1 VRPFPPPLDT
11 SVVSLPPEYLHLAEA
26 LAHNDHCRWGNTLLS
41 LGWHYGPQ
49 FDPVRQTHPHLLPFS
64 SLPEDVKATKLKIF
78 LENLKAVLAL
88 GYRLDTQSM
97 VGKTA
102 VSPSS
107 SSTTSEDFQ
116 MPQLAGENSPANV
129 RLASLIA
136 LRNEL
141 INLQPNTPD
150 LHAALADMLL
160 QQGQPILAYDVIMAG
175 LNHWP
180 AHLRLQQL
188 LALALA
194 RSGATL
200 AANRLLAE
208 LIQSGQQDEQ
218 TLGLYARTH
227 KDLWKQSTD
236 PEVKARHL
244 KLSSQQYFEAYRRS
258 RSIWTGINAATMAVM
273 EGDLGLAQSLGEAVR
288 QESLKSL
295 KHKTEQ
301 GADTYWV
308 LATLGE
314 AELILNHWDAAADYY
329 TRAARI
335 GHTRYG
341 DLSSSYRNAALLM
354 RHFNQNLATLN
365 QWFALPRVAVFC
377 GHRVD
382 APDRAI
388 PRFPHQLEGAVYEAI
403 HARLKSLGTYV
414 GFASAA
420 SGCDILFLEALLDL
434 GGEFNIVLPY
444 NRDQFMQDA
453 VQDGTLIN
461 WENRFERVLSHAREV
476 IIASDYKPKDDA
488 ISYEY
493 SNRLLHGLASI
504 RAKQLQTELLPLA
517 VWDRQPG
524 DGHGGTAHTVSY
536 WRHWNSHVEIIDLE
550 PLLQQH
556 CPALAQQRQDKL
568 WGTSTPVLMPE
579 AEAQDQ
585 HRDIC
590 ALLFADVVH
599 FTDLEE
605 EQVFAFSQQFLGAIA
620 SLSAQA
626 SQPPL
631 MKNTWGDALYYVFA
645 TVEQAGLF
653 ALALCDL
660 MQSTDWESHGLP
672 ADMDLR
678 IALHAG
684 PVYRNVDPITGQV
697 NYIGNHVNHAARI
710 EPITPPGRV
719 YASQAFAAMAAS
731 ENVQAFACDYVGQVP
746 WAKHYGTF
754 PTYHVHRA

>member
-1 VRPFPPPLDT
+1 
-11 SVVSLPPEYLHLAEA
+11 VSLPPEYLHLAEA
-26 LAHNDHCRWGNTLLS
+26 LAHNDHCRWGNTLVN

-49 FDPVRQTHPHLLPFS
+49 FDPVRQTHPHLVPFA
-64 SLPEDVKATKLKIF
+64 SLPEEVKTAKLKIF
-78 LENLKAVLAL
+78 LENLKAVLVL
-88 GYRLDTQSM
+88 GYRLDTSGGNGTAPGSAAPSM
-97 VGKTA
+97 DPEA
-102 VSPSS
+102 
-107 SSTTSEDFQ
+107 FQ
-116 MPQLAGENSPANV
+116 LPQLAGENSPANV

-150 LHAALADMLL
+150 LHSALTDMLL

-175 LNHWP
+175 LNRWP
-180 AHLRLQQL
+180 DHLRLQQL

-200 AANRLLAE
+200 AANQLLAE
-208 LIQSGQQDEQ
+208 LIKSGQQDEQ

-227 KDLWKQSTD
+227 KDLWKQATD
-236 PEVKARHL
+236 PETKAQHL
-244 KLSSQQYFEAYRRS
+244 KLSSQQYFEAYQHS

-273 EGDLGLAQSLGEAVR
+273 QGDQDLARSLAAAVR
-288 QESLKSL
+288 QESLRDL
-295 KHKTEQ
+295 DHKTAQ
-301 GADTYWV
+301 GEDTYCV

-329 TRAARI
+329 SRAAKI
-335 GHTRYG
+335 GQTRYG

-354 RHFNQNLATLN
+354 RHFNQDLATLN

-382 APDRAI
+382 APNRPV
-388 PRFPHQLEGAVYEAI
+388 PRFPQQLEGAVYETI
-403 HARLKSLGTYV
+403 HTHLKSLGTYV

-444 NRDQFMQDA
+444 DREQFVHDA

-461 WENRFERVLSHAREV
+461 WEARFDRVLSHAREV

-504 RAKQLQTELLPLA
+504 RAKQLQTELIPLA

-536 WRHWNSHVEIIDLE
+536 WRKWNSKVEIIDLE
-550 PLLQQH
+550 PLLQRH
-556 CPALAQQRQDKL
+556 CPTIAKQRQNQL
-568 WGTSTPVLMPE
+568 WGTATPVHTKVDEP
-579 AEAQDQ
+579 DQ

-605 EQVFAFSQQFLGAIA
+605 DQVFAFSQQFLGEIA

-653 ALALCDL
+653 ALDLCNL
-660 MQSTDWESHGLP
+660 MQSTDWENHGLP

-719 YASQAFAAMAAS
+719 YASQAFAAIAAS
-731 ENVQAFACDYVGQVP
+731 ENVQTFACDYVGQVP

-754 PTYHVHRA
+754 PTYHVHRV

>member
-1 VRPFPPPLDT
+1 MRQFPAPLDT
-11 SVVSLPPEYLHLAEA
+11 SVVSLPPEYLRLAEA
-26 LAHNDHCRWGNTLLS
+26 LALNDHCRWGNTLIN

-49 FDPVRQTHPHLLPFS
+49 FDPVRQTHPHLQPFHA
-64 SLPEDVKATKLKIF
+64 LPEDVKAAKLKIF

-88 GYRLDTQSM
+88 GYRLDPNCMHRDPAHPSPD
-97 VGKTA
+97 A
-102 VSPSS
+102 HVSD
-107 SSTTSEDFQ
+107 TFQ
-116 MPQLAGENSPANV
+116 LPQLAGENSPANL
-129 RLASLIA
+129 RLASLIT

-150 LHAALADMLL
+150 LHSTLADMLL
-160 QQGQPILAYDVIMAG
+160 QQGQPILAYDVVMAG
-175 LNHWP
+175 LNRWP
-180 AHLRLQQL
+180 DHLRSQQL

-208 LIQSGQQDEQ
+208 LIQAGQQDEQ

-227 KDLWKQSTD
+227 KDLWKQATT
-236 PEVKARHL
+236 PEARARHL
-244 KLSSQQYFEAYRRS
+244 ALSSQKYFEAYQLS
-258 RSIWTGINAATMAVM
+258 HSMWTGINAATMALM
-273 EGDLGLAQSLGEAVR
+273 GGDRELARSLAEEVR
-288 QESLKSL
+288 QASLTTLAEKIQP
-295 KHKTEQ
+295 EE
-301 GADTYWV
+301 DTYWV

-314 AELILNHWDAAADYY
+314 AELILNHWEAAADYY
-329 TRAARI
+329 TRAAKI
-335 GHTRYG
+335 GQTRYG

-354 RHFNQNLATLN
+354 GHFNQDLDILN

-382 APDRAI
+382 APDRAV
-388 PRFPHQLEGAVYEAI
+388 PRFPQQLEGAVYEAI
-403 HARLKSLGTYV
+403 HTRLKALDTYV

-444 NRDQFMQDA
+444 KRDQFVQDA
-453 VQDGTLIN
+453 VQDGTLTR
-461 WENRFERVLSHAREV
+461 WEERFNRVLSHAREV

-504 RAKQLQTELLPLA
+504 RAKQLQTGLVSLA

-536 WRHWNSHVEIIDLE
+536 WRQWNSDVEIIDLE
-550 PLLQQH
+550 PLLQHH
-556 CPALAQQRQDKL
+556 CPAIAQQRQEKL
-568 WGTSTPVLMPE
+568 WGSSTPVMADM
-579 AEAQDQ
+579 AEQDQ

-605 EQVFAFSQQFLGAIA
+605 DQVFVFSQQFLGAIA

-626 SQPPL
+626 SIPPL

-645 TVEQAGLF
+645 TVEQAGIF
-653 ALALCDL
+653 ALKLCEL
-660 MQSTDWESHGLP
+660 MQSTDWASHGLP

-710 EPITPPGRV
+710 EPVTPPGRV

-731 ENVQAFACDYVGQVP
+731 ENVQTFTCDYVGQVP

-754 PTYHVHRA
+754 PTYHVHRV